1 VTHWLPAALAL
12 ALIVGLLMLPP
23 HGLLAKAD
31 RAAFAVCHQ
40 IPERTI
46 TVAGR
51 PLPLCAR
58 CSGTYLGALAA
69 LGVLSLRGR
78 FNAGRLPARPYLLI
92 FGMFITL
99 WAIDGLNSYL
109 TFFPGAPHLYEPRNT
124 LRLVTGTMQGVA
136 LAAIMAP
143 LVNRSLRAHP
153 TEMPSLE
160 NIPDFLWL
168 LSGGAFVALLIRS
181 DQPILLYPLAIVSG
195 LAVVALAT
203 LVNLLFLE
211 SVSERV
217 RRSPA
222 RVTIIAWSSLLALGE
237 LAAIGVARSALEARV
252 GPLP

>member
-1 VTHWLPAALAL
+1 
-12 ALIVGLLMLPP
+12 
-23 HGLLAKAD
+23 
-31 RAAFAVCHQ
+31 
-40 IPERTI
+40 
-46 TVAGR
+46 
-51 PLPLCAR
+51 
-58 CSGTYLGALAA
+58 
-69 LGVLSLRGR
+69 
-78 FNAGRLPARPYLLI
+78 
-92 FGMFITL
+92 
-99 WAIDGLNSYL
+99 
-109 TFFPGAPHLYEPRNT
+109 
-124 LRLVTGTMQGVA
+124 MQGVA
-136 LAAIMAP
+136 LAAIMLP

-168 LSGGAFVALLIRS
+168 LSGGAFVVLLIRS
-181 DQPILLYPLAIVSG
+181 DQPILLYPLAIASG

-217 RRSPA
+217 RRSQA